1 MDEREKQIDELAKTL
16 YKGGAEPCGRKIPC
30 KSCSAY
36 ARNKERPYLYCS
48 CYRIAENLYEA
59 GYRKQVQ
66 GVWKT
71 ESNGVVVCSN
81 CGEEHEWD
89 DYRPSYCEDCG
100 ARMKDDREV

>member
-1 MDEREKQIDELAKTL
+1 MTDKEKQIEEMARVICSGCPDGE
-16 YKGGAEPCGRKIPC
+16 EC
-30 KSCSAY
+30 KRIMCTEWY
-36 ARNKERPYLYCS
+36 
-48 CYRIAENLYEA
+48 IAEKIYSA
-59 GYRKQVQ
+59 GYRKRVQ

-100 ARMKDDREV
+100 ARMKDDREE

>member
-1 MDEREKQIDELAKTL
+1 MGKREKQIEEMARVVCWGNNGGTCEDCMANQIIHFNECEWKTKIATVL
-16 YKGGAEPCGRKIPC
+16 YD
-30 KSCSAY
+30 
-36 ARNKERPYLYCS
+36 
-48 CYRIAENLYEA
+48 A

-100 ARMKDDREV
+100 ARMKDDREE

>member
-30 KSCSAY
+30 KKCSVYSDTDGIYCACY
-36 ARNKERPYLYCS
+36 IKAERLYD
-48 CYRIAENLYEA
+48 A
-59 GYRKQVQ
+59 GYRKQEQ

-100 ARMKDDREV
+100 ARMKDDREE

>member
-1 MDEREKQIDELAKTL
+1 M
-16 YKGGAEPCGRKIPC
+16 AEMIFD
-30 KSCSAY
+30 
-36 ARNKERPYLYCS
+36 
-48 CYRIAENLYEA
+48 A
-59 GYRKQVQ
+59 GYRKQEQ

-100 ARMKDDREV
+100 ARMKDDREE